1 MLYGISVYK
10 TIGVNVTSSVKVLIM
25 GTISRGVLEG
35 LSPLEAEVLKGI
47 TPGKKMKVR
56 EIHAL
61 VAKRQKAPLT
71 SIAGMLDRL
80 YTKKLVDRT
89 METCRGG
96 TRYLYFLRKSHE
108 EMEEDSLKRNVDE
121 LVSKFG
127 DRAAVYFHKRFS
139 EKK

>member
-1 MLYGISVYK
+1 
-10 TIGVNVTSSVKVLIM
+10 M
-25 GTISRGVLEG
+25 GTISRGVLDG

-56 EIHAL
+56 EIHA
-61 VAKRQKAPLT
+61 VVGKRQKAPLT
-71 SIAGMLDRL
+71 SIAVMLDRL
-80 YTKKLVDRT
+80 YTKKLVDRK